1 MKLTLLRVK
10 NFRCYEDSLD
20 VPFHDLTV
28 FVGENDSGK
37 SSLLH
42 ALSVLLLNSAPSQDD
57 FRDKEK
63 AIDID
68 ASFSPREGEAVDES
82 LLLGGSVKVR
92 LTALQNA
99 GQKYQILRQQFVDDR
114 LNNYAS
120 TLKAPDLQS
129 LATELGLSPARLKP
143 ENLKIIEEYI
153 EKNKDTLPKNETWV
167 EIKFAE
173 LRMMLPVLQRYSSS
187 DYGNPENAVKKTLDN
202 LYATN
207 FYEQSKE
214 TGELTLKAEYQTL
227 KESISTELNNQVEE
241 ELLKQVKTYIKGA
254 TSVEGEFDIDFT
266 RGLQFSGLKVG
277 VNGGDPKLLS
287 QYGEGTRKR
296 AFLSILEWDADIAK
310 ELQGRD
316 IIKAYDEPDANLHYA
331 AQRDLY
337 TVIEKSSKDNPNIQ
351 NILCTHSLSMIDR
364 APAIS
369 INRILVEDEK
379 SRVDY
384 LTGLEDD
391 DIRIYLEQVSELSGI
406 RNSSI
411 FYEKAFLLYEGES
424 EEASLP
430 ILYKTYTGRSLAEDG
445 IVLINLQTNG
455 QWSNALKF
463 LNKNRAV
470 CTVMVLDADTQ
481 YPTSDC
487 QVTLQ
492 RLQDIGFDSSFLS
505 SHCFFAGS
513 KEFED
518 TYEDVKLA
526 VVANAVFPKHDGTLW
541 TEGDFVALR
550 SSDKFSEQLRVTL
563 SREARKSVGKPKIA
577 HEMANSYSKEDI
589 EVNTVLKSTFDKLIE
604 ITRGV

>member
-1 MKLTLLRVK
+1 MKLTSLRVK
-10 NFRCYEDSLD
+10 NFRCYEDSLE
-20 VPFHDLTV
+20 VPFHGLTI

-37 SSLLH
+37 SSLIH
-42 ALSVLLLNSAPSQDD
+42 ALGILLMNSTPSVDD
-57 FRDKEK
+57 FRDKNEVISIE
-63 AIDID
+63 AT
-68 ASFSPREGEAVDES
+68 FSLHEDEVVDDQ
-82 LLLGGSVKVR
+82 LVCNDCVKVK
-92 LTALQNA
+92 LAAHQGA
-99 GQKYQILRQQFVDDR
+99 GQQYQVLRQQFVDDR
-114 LNNYAS
+114 LNRVSA
-120 TLKAPDLQS
+120 LKATDLQS

-143 ENLKIIEEYI
+143 ENLQIIEEYI
-153 EKNKDTLPKNETWV
+153 ENNKGSLPKNEAWT
-167 EIKFAE
+167 EMKFAE
-173 LRMMLPVLQRYSSS
+173 LRMILPVLQRYSSS

-207 FYEQSKE
+207 FYEQSEE
-214 TGELTLKAEYQTL
+214 TGELALKSQYQTL
-227 KESISTELNNQVEE
+227 KDTISTEMNNQVKE
-241 ELLKQVKTYIKGA
+241 ELLKQVKTYVKGA
-254 TSVEGEFDIDFT
+254 SSVEGDFDIDFT
-266 RGLQFSGLKVG
+266 RGLQFSGLKIG
-277 VNGGDPKLLS
+277 INGGEPKLLS

-296 AFLSILEWDADIAK
+296 AFLSILEWDADVAK

-337 TVIEKSSKDNPNIQ
+337 TVIEKSSKENTNIQ

-369 INRILVEDEK
+369 INRILVEGEK

-391 DIRIYLEQVSELSGI
+391 DIRTYLEQISELSGI

-430 ILYKTYTGRSLAEDG
+430 ILYKTYTDRSLAEDG

-463 LNKNRAV
+463 LNKNRAG
-470 CTVMVLDADTQ
+470 CTIMILDADTQ

-492 RLQDIGFDSSFLS
+492 RLQDIGFDSDFLS
-505 SHCFFAGS
+505 SHCFFAGT

-518 TYEDVKLA
+518 TYDDEALA
-526 VVANAVFPKHDGTLW
+526 STANRSFPKHDGTLW
-541 TEGDFVALR
+541 TSGDFAALR
-550 SSDKFSEQLRVTL
+550 SSDKFSEELRVTL
-563 SREARKSVGKPKIA
+563 SREARRSVGKPKIA
-577 HEMANSYSKEDI
+577 HEMANYYSKEEI
-589 EVNTVLKSTFDKLIE
+589 EANTVLKNAFDKLIE
-604 ITRGV
+604 IVRGE